1 MDTPLA
7 AEIRTFIVDNFLFGQ
22 DSPRLTDDASF
33 LETGIIDSTG
43 FLELVT
49 FLEQTYGITIADREL
64 VPENM
69 DSLARVSAFVAR
81 KRDVLGLSA

>member
-1 MDTPLA
+1 MDTTLA
-7 AEIRTFIVDNFLFGQ
+7 AEIRAFIVDNFLFGQ

-49 FLEQTYGITIADREL
+49 FLEQTYGIAMADREL
-64 VPENM
+64 IPENL
-69 DSLARVSAFVAR
+69 DSLARVSGFVAR

>member
-1 MDTPLA
+1 M
-7 AEIRTFIVDNFLFGQ
+7 I
-22 DSPRLTDDASF
+22 
-33 LETGIIDSTG
+33 
-43 FLELVT
+43 LELVT